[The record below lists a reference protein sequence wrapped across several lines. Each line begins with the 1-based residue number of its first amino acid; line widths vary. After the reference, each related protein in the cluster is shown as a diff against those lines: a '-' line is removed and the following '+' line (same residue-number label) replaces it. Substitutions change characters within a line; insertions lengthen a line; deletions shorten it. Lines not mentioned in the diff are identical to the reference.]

1 MPVIFEYCNIHGH
14 TIIPFTRSES
24 VWPYLH
30 TCYSSVSKGGERKN
44 NSKND
49 DDNFLNFKN
58 GKAQNNE

>member
-14 TIIPFTRSES
+14 TIYKIRKC
-24 VWPYLH
+24 VPYLH